1 MTSLGIFGLGTTELL
16 IILAVVL
23 LLFGGT
29 RLAGLGKSSGKAI
42 REFKQETRSI
52 REDEAKAKGGAAA
65 PKASDTDGPY
75 SVGVRD
81 YEYNANDTADP
92 ADGGP
97 YSVGVRDFDQP
108 PATGTDTVSDAEII
122 DPDNRR

>member
-1 MTSLGIFGLGTTELL
+1 MNPLAIFGLGVPELL

-52 REDEAKAKGGAAA
+52 REDQAKAD
-65 PKASDTDGPY
+65 PVTDAEG
-75 SVGVRD
+75 
-81 YEYNANDTADP
+81 NDNS
-92 ADGGP
+92 P
-97 YSVGVRDFDQP
+97 YSVGVRDFEQP
-108 PATGTDTVSDAEII
+108 PTDRADSTVHDAEVI
-122 DPDNRR
+122 DPDDRG

>member
-1 MTSLGIFGLGTTELL
+1 MNPLAIFGLGVPELL

-52 REDEAKAKGGAAA
+52 REDQAKSEPVKEAEEDN
-65 PKASDTDGPY
+65 SPY

-81 YEYNANDTADP
+81 YESTSEDTSDP
-92 ADGGP
+92 NHQGP
-97 YSVGVRDFDQP
+97 YSVGVRDFEDNP
-108 PATGTDTVSDAEII
+108 GSSDKRVHDAEVV
-122 DPDNRR
+122 DPDDRR

>member
-52 REDEAKAKGGAAA
+52 REDEAKSKGTGGGAADDD
-65 PKASDTDGPY
+65 SPY

-81 YEYNANDTADP
+81 YEPTSTDTTDH
-92 ADGGP
+92 DVDSP
-97 YSVGVRDFDQP
+97 YSVGVRDYERSEKN
-108 PATGTDTVSDAEII
+108 ARDAEVI
-122 DPDNRR
+122 DPDNKR

>member
-52 REDEAKAKGGAAA
+52 REDEAKAKGGAGTQQ
-65 PKASDTDGPY
+65 SGDSEGPY

-81 YEYNANDTADP
+81 YEHNANDTADP
-92 ADGGP
+92 ADDGP
-97 YSVGVRDFDQP
+97 YSVGVRDFEQP
-108 PATGTDTVSDAEII
+108 PAKRADSVSDAEII
-122 DPDNRR
+122 DPDHRR

>member
-1 MTSLGIFGLGTTELL
+1 MNPLAIFGLGVPELL

-52 REDEAKAKGGAAA
+52 REDEAK
-65 PKASDTDGPY
+65 SDPVKEAEQDNSPY

-81 YEYNANDTADP
+81 YEPTSKDTVDP
-92 ADGGP
+92 NHKGP
-97 YSVGVRDFDQP
+97 YSVGVRDFEDNP
-108 PATGTDTVSDAEII
+108 GSSKKRVHDAEIV
-122 DPDNRR
+122 DPDDRREV

>member
-1 MTSLGIFGLGTTELL
+1 MNPVAIFGLGVPELL

-52 REDEAKAKGGAAA
+52 REDQAKSEPVKEAEEDN
-65 PKASDTDGPY
+65 SPY

-81 YEYNANDTADP
+81 YEPTSAEDTSDP
-92 ADGGP
+92 NHKGP
-97 YSVGVRDFDQP
+97 YSVGVRDFEDNP
-108 PATGTDTVSDAEII
+108 GSSDKTVHDAEVV
-122 DPDNRR
+122 DPDDRR